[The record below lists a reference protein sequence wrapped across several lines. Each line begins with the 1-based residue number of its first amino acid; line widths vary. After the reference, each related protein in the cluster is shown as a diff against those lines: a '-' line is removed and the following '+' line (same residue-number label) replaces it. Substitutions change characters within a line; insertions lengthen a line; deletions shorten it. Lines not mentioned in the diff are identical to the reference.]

1 MRLMLPQSLRH
12 SVPVARALLRL
23 LLASVGGYALA
34 TAAAFALARALPMS
48 RAEAAVAAALAAVL
62 VMPAAAVWAYG
73 VPRLRHAAAGILG
86 ATAICAALA
95 LLIGQPG

>member
-1 MRLMLPQSLRH
+1 MRLTLPRSLRR
-12 SVPVARALLRL
+12 SAPAARALLRL

-48 RAEAAVAAALAAVL
+48 RAEAAVAAALVAVL

-73 VPRLRHAAAGILG
+73 VPRLRHAAAGIVG

>member
-1 MRLMLPQSLRH
+1 MRLTSPRSLRR

-62 VMPAAAVWAYG
+62 VMPAAAVWAYA
-73 VPRLRHAAAGILG
+73 VPLRHAAAGILG